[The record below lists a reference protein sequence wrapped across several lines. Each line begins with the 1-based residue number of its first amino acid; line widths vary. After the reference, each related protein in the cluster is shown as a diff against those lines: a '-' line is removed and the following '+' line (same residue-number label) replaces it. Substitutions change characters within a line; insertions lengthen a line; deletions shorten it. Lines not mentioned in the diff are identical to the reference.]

1 MVMRWVKSELLGR
14 RWRKPGVGLGR
25 NVSGAIQR
33 LGSAVCVLIVLGVA
47 TADAAT
53 QAELLL
59 DALERGPGPS
69 KGDAAAPVT
78 LVEFSDFQ
86 CSYCRKFWRNTLPG
100 IEEKYIRTGKVRFV
114 YRHLAVLGAA
124 SVEAAIAAEC
134 ADRQGKFWPYHDR
147 LFASE
152 GIFALSEGSLKK
164 YAVELGLNAA
174 QFGQCVAA
182 PETQEKVE
190 RETLV
195 ARAIGMTGTP
205 AFLINGKR
213 MIGAQ
218 PPEVFEQILE
228 AMLKERA
235 AGRTRP

>member
-1 MVMRWVKSELLGR
+1 MREANSESLAR
-14 RWRKPGVGLGR
+14 RCATPGAGSRR
-25 NVSGAIQR
+25 NVSRTVRRIG
-33 LGSAVCVLIVLGVA
+33 GAVCVLVVLWWA
-47 TADAAT
+47 TAEAAT
-53 QAELLL
+53 QAAVLLE
-59 DALERGPGPS
+59 ALERGPGPS

-86 CSYCRKFWRNTLPG
+86 CSYCRKFWRDTLPG

-134 ADRQGKFWPYHDR
+134 ADQQGKFWPYHDR
-147 LFASE
+147 LFASG
-152 GIFALSEGSLKK
+152 GIFALSEGSLKG
-164 YAVELGLNAA
+164 YAVQLGLDAA
-174 QFGQCVAA
+174 QFGQCMAA
-182 PETQEKVE
+182 PQTQEKVE

-195 ARAIGMTGTP
+195 GRAIGMTGTP

-228 AMLKERA
+228 AMLKELA